1 MIDINRVK
9 NGFNRT
15 DILAWFLIIV
25 LSIIYAFMSVWK
37 HNSFQTF
44 GWDLAVFDHGIWQW
58 SQFKIP
64 YSSFHDLPWLADHF
78 NPILITIVPLYWIWT
93 DVRLLLVIQA
103 VLVCFGA
110 LPLYYLAKL
119 VTAHSLFSLTIV
131 LGYLL
136 FYSLQSFIFS
146 DFHDFA
152 FLPLTLGGVLVFWQY
167 KKTYFYW
174 FFFLLALLVKEE
186 VGLLLAAF
194 GVWGYVYNRSRWK
207 QSLLTLI
214 LGASYTLL
222 MLTYVMPFIGG
233 QTYRHSGF
241 GQSGESL
248 QDVIFKILTNPQYLI
263 NAFIDSPVK
272 VNTMINT
279 FWPWGFLP
287 IFSPLTLILI
297 LEQFASRFLDYGKPI
312 RWTLLFAYSL
322 PMATIMAWG
331 SIYGFNNLVKIL
343 RNFTSQSKNRVSL
356 VITCILLFLIISS
369 DIILHGPIN
378 TLFKSQFYNKE
389 KWMDDNLQVLKCVPK
404 NASVSAQNSLAPWLS
419 QRTRI
424 KIFPE
429 GIGFDYIVL
438 DLHAGQSEN
447 SFHFLGSENTK
458 IVTNDL
464 TKKGYYQNIC
474 QNSSALVLKRG
485 KDPPY
490 ELNYSFTLNIYEK

>member
-1 MIDINRVK
+1 MINRFGK
-9 NGFNRT
+9 T
-15 DILAWFLIIV
+15 DILAWFLIIFF
-25 LSIIYAFMSVWK
+25 SFIYAFMSVQK

-78 NPILITIVPLYWIWT
+78 NPILITIAPLYWIWI
-93 DVRLLLVIQA
+93 DARLLLVIQA
-103 VLVCFGA
+103 ILVCFGA
-110 LPLYYLAKL
+110 LPLYYLAKK
-119 VTAHSLFSLTIV
+119 VTAHSLFSPTIV

-152 FLPLTLGGVLVFWQY
+152 FLPLTLGGVLLFWEY
-167 KKTYFYW
+167 KKTFLYW
-174 FFFLLALLVKEE
+174 SFFVLALLVKEE

-194 GVWGYVYNRSRWK
+194 GIWGLSYDRSRWR
-207 QSLLTLI
+207 QSLLTLV

-222 MLTYVMPFIGG
+222 MVTQIMPFIGG
-233 QTYRHSGF
+233 QPYRHSGF
-241 GQSGESL
+241 GQSGESIV
-248 QDVIFKILTNPQYLI
+248 DVIFKILTNPLYLI
-263 NAFIDSPVK
+263 NSFVDSPVK
-272 VNTMINT
+272 INTILNT

-287 IFSPLTLILI
+287 IFSPFSLILV

-331 SIYGFNNLVKIL
+331 SIYGFNNAVRIFHKI
-343 RNFTSQSKNRVSL
+343 SGQSKKSVIFL
-356 VITCILLFLIISS
+356 VTLILLVLIISS
-369 DIILHGPIN
+369 DVILHGPIN
-378 TLFKSQFYNKE
+378 TLFKPQFYSRE
-389 KWMDDNLQVLKCVPK
+389 KWVDDNLQILKCVPEDI
-404 NASVSAQNSLAPWLS
+404 SVSAQNSLAPWLS
-419 QRTRI
+419 QREKI
-424 KIFPE
+424 KVFPE

-464 TKKGYYQNIC
+464 IKRGYYESIC
-474 QNSSALVLKRG
+474 QKGAALVLKR
-485 KDPPY
+485 KVDPPF
-490 ELNYSFTLNIYEK
+490 ELNYDFNLDIYEK